1 MLAAVLLFTV
11 STSTAQERARVVLL
25 QARASSRFSVEILAR
40 LRGELAASDVEL
52 HVLDAPAAVP
62 PKEAVQG
69 VWPDVHPE
77 VVLLVQEQREGTRRT
92 EEIWLSDRLENRLF
106 VQRVNADPAEPARSA
121 RWVAVQAAELV
132 RARMAESIFSRGKG
146 APLPAPALE
155 SPLVWAPEPRKAS
168 LGAGFGVGLLHGFH
182 GLADTWAPM
191 ARVSVSLFD
200 SALRSVP
207 LALEARVSGGLGV
220 ARGIAYGERSAS
232 TRQSFAMLEMVVR
245 FAPKSSVQ
253 PQLSIGGGG
262 YSLAVAGSSDAPY
275 RNHSESSW
283 SGTNTFGAGLRIA
296 PFSGA
301 ALLLDAT
308 LIDVW
313 SKTDIRFGSEQVV
326 RAGAP
331 MALFGATALGVF

>member
-1 MLAAVLLFTV
+1 MLAAALVFTV
-11 STSTAQERARVVLL
+11 STSRAQERARVVLL
-25 QARASSRFSVEILAR
+25 QARRGSRFSVEILSR

-52 HVLDAPAAVP
+52 HVLDALASVS

-69 VWPDVHPE
+69 DWPE
-77 VVLLVQEQREGTRRT
+77 VDPQIVLLVQEQREGSRRT

-132 RARMAESIFSRGKG
+132 RARMAESIFSRGQG
-146 APLPAPALE
+146 VPSPTPALVP
-155 SPLVWAPEPRKAS
+155 PLVLVPEQRKPF
-168 LGAGFGVGLLHGFH
+168 LTAGFGVGLLHGFH

-207 LALEARVSGGLGV
+207 LALDARVSGGLGV
-220 ARGIAYGERSAS
+220 ARGIAYGQRSAS

-245 FAPKSSVQ
+245 FAPKSAVQ
-253 PQLSIGGGG
+253 PQLSVGGGG
-262 YSLAVAGSSDAPY
+262 YSLAVSGSAGAPY
-275 RNHSESSW
+275 RNHSEGTW
-283 SGTNTFGAGLRIA
+283 SGMNTFGAGLRLA
-296 PFSGA
+296 PFVGA

-308 LIDVW
+308 LLDVW
-313 SKTDIRFGSEQVV
+313 SKTDVRFGSDQVV